1 MDSKFLRADELG
13 IRLKFHPAS
22 VTRWPDIERLF
33 GERGACGGCWCM
45 AWRLRPKEW
54 AAGKGTKNKRAF
66 KKIVTPGE
74 EPGVIGYLNER
85 PVAWCAIA
93 PRSTYSFL
101 ERSRVLSPVDA
112 QPVWSI
118 SCLFILKPYRRRG
131 VSTQLLRAAVA
142 FAKHRGAKVVEGYP
156 TEPSKNAM
164 PDPFLWTGTPAA
176 FRKAGFVEVARRSQS
191 RPIMRY
197 LIEASA

>member
-1 MDSKFLRADELG
+1 
-13 IRLKFHPAS
+13 
-22 VTRWPDIERLF
+22 
-33 GERGACGGCWCM
+33 M

-66 KKIVTPGE
+66 KKIVTSGE
-74 EPGVIGYLNER
+74 EPGVIGYLDEQ

-93 PRSTYSFL
+93 SRSTYSFL
-101 ERSRVLSPVDA
+101 ERSRVLSPVDE

-118 SCLFILKPYRRRG
+118 SCLFILKPYRRQG
-131 VSTQLLRAAVA
+131 ISAQLLRAAIE

-156 TEPSKNAM
+156 TEPSKSAM
-164 PDPFLWTGTPAA
+164 PDPFLWTGTPTA
-176 FRKAGFVEVARRSQS
+176 FRKAGFVEVARRSKS

-197 LIEASA
+197 LIEAST